1 MRIGGFIQSHNSSQ
15 NSTGSSS
22 TSGDVEV
29 QSFSSSNI
37 FPRPS
42 PSTSKNVPE
51 NTDNPEDGEVT
62 ENEEVSFRGKRTSG
76 IDSHGQPPESNQR
89 SKRSAS
95 TLSDAQKKMKGRA

>member
-1 MRIGGFIQSHNSSQ
+1 MRIGGFLQTHNSSQ
-15 NSTGSSS
+15 TSTGSSS

-29 QSFSSSNI
+29 QSFSASNI
-37 FPRPS
+37 LPRPS
-42 PSTSKNVPE
+42 PATSKYAPE

-62 ENEEVSFRGKRTSG
+62 DNEEISFRGKRTSA